1 MVDFSCILSIL
12 LLHPYE
18 ANIQII
24 GQLHNENR
32 WSETQ
37 NSTCYQLLSQE
48 SIVER
53 EIWRLLIKIE
63 IKEMAFI

>member
-12 LLHPYE
+12 LLHPDE

-32 WSETQ
+32 WSEAQ

-53 EIWRLLIKIE
+53 EIWGLLIKIE